1 MNGVEILSSFEYVT
15 KYGWNPWIFAA
26 LLGITALLA
35 FVFYFAKNEYFIF
48 VIVIGLLASIIVSSP
63 VCGSTPTEY
72 ETRYKV
78 IIDNTVSLNEFF
90 ETYEIV
96 DQDGKIYI
104 VREIKKGEL
113 NEKTSK
119 KECI

>member
-1 MNGVEILSSFEYVT
+1 MNGIEILSSFEYVT

-26 LLGITALLA
+26 LSGITVLLA

-96 DQDGKIYI
+96 DQEGRIYT
-104 VREIKKGEL
+104 VREIKKGE
-113 NEKTSK
+113 
-119 KECI
+119 